1 MKKVV
6 ALMLSLALVLSMS
19 ACSARKE
26 DPNVKYASIIEDFVP
41 DSFNMETLEVGQVH
55 KPNAAIWCEGNFLNM
70 VKTSSTDESVVT
82 VTSGGKVTAVGTG
95 EAYVI
100 ISIEPPIIG
109 DLFGSMMNDVIYYE
123 VVTDMDSDSSGVWW

>member
-1 MKKVV
+1 MKKII
-6 ALMLSLALVLSMS
+6 ALTLALVLALSLA
-19 ACSARKE
+19 ACAGFQD

-109 DLFGSMMNDVIYYE
+109 DLFGSMMYEIIHYE
-123 VVTDMDSDSSGVWW
+123 VVSDAHGESSGVWW

>member
-1 MKKVV
+1 MKKII
-6 ALMLSLALVLSMS
+6 ALTLALVLALSLA
-19 ACSARKE
+19 ACAGFQD

-109 DLFGSMMNDVIYYE
+109 DLFGSMMYEIIHYE
-123 VVTDMDSDSSGVWW
+123 VVSDAYGESSGVWW